1 MTEQRKPRYALR
13 LDAEACGTVLGTL
26 AWVMGGLEIMKDR
39 GHASGDERLHEL
51 SDELMPRLERLVS
64 EIAGARMAA
73 SADADLDAQVE
84 AAYGRIRDAFEQWIQ
99 ITAADTVEAALGHR
113 ALHDQ
118 PGDQE
123 TEEGATEGG
132 E

>member
-1 MTEQRKPRYALR
+1 MTEPRRPRYAVR

-39 GHASGDERLHEL
+39 GHASGDERWHEL
-51 SDELMPRLERLVS
+51 SDELMPRLERLVQ

-73 SADADLDAQVE
+73 AAEPELDAEVE

-118 PGDQE
+118 GADTDPDQ
-123 TEEGATEGG
+123 
-132 E
+132 

>member
-1 MTEQRKPRYALR
+1 MTGERRQRYALR

-39 GHASGDERLHEL
+39 GHASGDESLHEL
-51 SDELMPRLERLVS
+51 SDELMPKLERLVA
-64 EIAGARMAA
+64 EIAGARMAVA
-73 SADADLDAQVE
+73 ADADLDAEVE
-84 AAYGRIRDAFEQWIQ
+84 AAYGRIRTAFEQWIQ

-118 PGDQE
+118 AG
-123 TEEGATEGG
+123 EEGTTEGG